1 MAVAVKAWK
10 STIIPTQGP
19 SRSRGIQRVEF
30 DVTQAAAD
38 NDSDF
43 GDLTLATSAFWT
55 SAEAHAT
62 YGATAIALRAHLEQ
76 LYPMA
81 SEVLIRS
88 AVLESAFV
96 RVVGATGA
104 ATQFASTPN
113 ATTGIPDV
121 TYHAAS
127 APTAVTY
134 VLDFNLLEGKYY
146 LAPKSFGTI

>member
-1 MAVAVKAWK
+1 MAVAITAWK
-10 STIIPTQGP
+10 STIIPVSGP

-55 SAEAHAT
+55 SAVAHAT
-62 YGATAIALRAHLEQ
+62 YGDTAIALRAHLFEA
-76 LYPMA
+76 YPLA

-88 AVLESAFV
+88 AVLESAYV
-96 RVVGATGA
+96 RVTPATAGATEFVA
-104 ATQFASTPN
+104 ALD
-113 ATTGIPDV
+113 ATTHIPSL